1 MTTPLP
7 DLNTEEGR
15 AEYRRELRRVAL
27 PFRMA
32 GLGLIL
38 LAAVFVVVASR
49 GMFGLTEDSLVI
61 GYGILA
67 VGWMLVVYAV
77 LRRTRHHKR
86 RLAEGL

>member
-7 DLNTEEGR
+7 DLSTEEGR

-27 PFRMA
+27 PYRWG

-38 LAAVFVVVASR
+38 AAALVVVGASR
-49 GMFGLTEDSLVI
+49 GVLPEQATLV
-61 GYGILA
+61 GYAMLAGGWALVILA
-67 VGWMLVVYAV
+67 VFL
-77 LRRTRHHKR
+77 RTRHHKR